1 MQFIQWP
8 RDDIAEPILQNCVS
22 DARQT
27 AFSSNVPTCYE
38 RADMVNGK
46 WLHTFVNGEFVVS
59 HTVEVCDT
67 IYDIRVSVGDCC
79 PPPPSFYSIE
89 IGNNTVI
96 TTADP
101 EFNNIFTYKC
111 PIPVLALFYQ
121 NVKIKAHF
129 PNGTDLLAQ
138 ESPVYFHTTCGI
150 YPNEFRQEL
159 AKSIHKIP
167 IEDRI
172 FRISGGLSGFE

>member
-79 PPPPSFYSIE
+79 PPPPPVF
-89 IGNNTVI
+89 TVLKSVI
-96 TTADP
+96 ILLLLLLTQ
-101 EFNNIFTYKC
+101 NLIIFLL
-111 PIPVLALFYQ
+111 I
-121 NVKIKAHF
+121 NVQF
-129 PNGTDLLAQ
+129 Q
-138 ESPVYFHTTCGI
+138 F
-150 YPNEFRQEL
+150 
-159 AKSIHKIP
+159 
-167 IEDRI
+167 
-172 FRISGGLSGFE
+172 